1 MHIVKN
7 YFNRSL
13 FLLFVVSA
21 WFFSFAH
28 ASYAASINF
37 VPSVSS
43 YSVGEAVRIRV
54 AVSSDTSINAVSAKV
69 SYPSEILSLTSISKA
84 GSIINLWAQEPSYSN
99 STGTASFEG
108 VILNGYTGS
117 GGTVVT
123 LIFKAK
129 APGVATLKF
138 LQASI
143 LANDGN
149 GTELN
154 STKGTSSITV
164 LQSTPRVPAK
174 DEPVETKPSANNVIK
189 IEELKKSGESNAP
202 KRFLI
207 TPPRAVKDRAY
218 IVAIDSLDVI
228 SWIDDGTH
236 IYEAP
241 DLARGIHTIKVTARD
256 LLNVSMSGFAEFS
269 TTALSTP
276 VVTDYPTNL
285 FVNDFLIIKGTA
297 DPLMDVDVTVTNVET
312 TEAFVGHIQ
321 SNNAGKWSFVSDDKM
336 KLGTY
341 AVSVKAITKDGIES
355 NASKPVRIDVRR
367 NAWGNFMSKL
377 NNYLTIVTP
386 VLALL
391 LVLIALIIYGVY
403 YLRKMHL
410 YLKKKLVTTE
420 SVISKSF
427 EMLEEDMEEQI
438 NIFRKIK
445 AHKPLSESER
455 TFLVKFK
462 KDIESAEKVILK
474 EVKDMEKE
482 G

>member
-1 MHIVKN
+1 MLVVKN
-7 YFNRSL
+7 YFNRFIFL
-13 FLLFVVSA
+13 FCLIFAGLFSSADVS
-21 WFFSFAH
+21 H
-28 ASYAASINF
+28 AASLNF

-43 YSVGEAVRIRV
+43 YSVGDAVRIRV
-54 AVSSDTSINAVSAKV
+54 AVSSDASINAVSAKV

-99 STGTASFEG
+99 STGTATFEG
-108 VILNGYTGS
+108 VILNGYAGG

-138 LQASI
+138 LQGAV

-149 GTELN
+149 GTELS
-154 STKGTSSITV
+154 STKGISTVTV
-164 LQSTPRVPAK
+164 LQSTQRVPAK
-174 DEPVETKPSANNVIK
+174 AEPTESKPSANNVIK
-189 IEELKKSGESNAP
+189 IEELKKSGEQNAP

-228 SWIDDGTH
+228 SWIDDGSH

-256 LLNVSMSGFAEFS
+256 LLDVSMSGFAEFS
-269 TTALSTP
+269 TTAISTP
-276 VVTDYPTNL
+276 VITDYPTTVY
-285 FVNDFLIIKGTA
+285 VNDFLIIKGTA

-312 TEAFVGHIQ
+312 TEYFVGHIQ
-321 SNNAGKWSFVSDDKM
+321 SNNSGKWSFVSDDKM

-341 AVSVKAITKDGIES
+341 AVNAKAITKDGIES
-355 NASKPVRIDVRR
+355 NPGKPIRIEVKR
-367 NAWGNFMSKL
+367 NAWGNFFSKL

-403 YLRKMHL
+403 YLRKMHA

-420 SVISKSF
+420 SVITQSF
-427 EMLEEDMEEQI
+427 ETLEEDMDMQI

-445 AHKPLSESER
+445 AHKPLSETER

-474 EVKDMEKE
+474 EIKDIEKE
-482 G
+482 

>member
-1 MHIVKN
+1 MLVVKN
-7 YFNRSL
+7 YFNRFIFL
-13 FLLFVVSA
+13 FCLLVAGFFSATHSVSA
-21 WFFSFAH
+21 
-28 ASYAASINF
+28 ASLTF

-43 YSVGEAVRIRV
+43 YSVNDAVRVRV
-54 AVSSDTSINAVSAKV
+54 AVSSDASINAVSAKV

-99 STGTASFEG
+99 STGTATFEG
-108 VILNGYTGS
+108 VILNGYAGG

-138 LQASI
+138 LQGAV

-149 GTELN
+149 GTELS
-154 STKGTSSITV
+154 STKGTSTVTV
-164 LQSTPRVPAK
+164 LQSTARVPAK
-174 DEPVETKPSANNVIK
+174 DDPVSTQKTAVNNVIK
-189 IEELKKSGESNAP
+189 IEELKKNGEQNTP

-228 SWIDDGTH
+228 SWIDDGSH

-256 LLNVSMSGFAEFS
+256 LLDVSMSGFAEFS
-269 TTALSTP
+269 TTAISTP
-276 VVTDYPTNL
+276 VITDYPTTVY
-285 FVNDFLIIKGTA
+285 VNDFLIIKGTA
-297 DPLMDVDVTVTNVET
+297 DPLMDIDVTVTNVET
-312 TEAFVGHIQ
+312 TEYFVGHIQ
-321 SNNAGKWSFVSDDKM
+321 SNNSGKWSFVSDDKM

-341 AVSVKAITKDGIES
+341 AVNAKAITKDGIES
-355 NASKPVRIDVRR
+355 NPGKPVRIEVKR
-367 NAWGNFMSKL
+367 NAWGSFFSKL

-403 YLRKMHL
+403 YLKRMHA
-410 YLKKKLVTTE
+410 YLKKKLITTE
-420 SVISKSF
+420 SVITQSF
-427 EMLEEDMEEQI
+427 ETLEEDMDMQI

-445 AHKPLSESER
+445 AHKPLSETER

-474 EVKDMEKE
+474 EIKDIEKE
-482 G
+482 